1 MPGDRD
7 DTRLWRVDVLGGLEL
22 LRARFTDFC
31 FPPHA
36 HEEFMIAVT
45 EEGRALPTY
54 RGGVHRHGPGDMIV
68 LNPGEVHGGGP
79 ARGAVWQYR
88 SLYPSAALMRRAAR
102 ELSGTERDLPQ
113 FGGTVVRD
121 RAVAHAIR
129 RAHVALEE
137 PRSTLERE
145 TRLLHA
151 LGCLIARRAVDR
163 ISAQRIGREHRAV
176 QRARQYLD
184 ERPAENVSLMTLAG
198 EAGVSPFY
206 LCRVFHRQTGLSP
219 HAYQTLVRVRLV
231 KALLARGMPITQAAL
246 AAGFCDQPHLTRHF
260 KRIYGVTPGRYVAG
274 ADVPPATLAPL

>member
-1 MPGDRD
+1 MSQDRD

-54 RGGVHRHGPGDMIV
+54 RGGAHAHGRGDMIV

-88 SLYPSAALMRRAAR
+88 SLYPSADLMRHAAH
-102 ELSGTERDLPQ
+102 ELSGTERGLPQ
-113 FGGTVVRD
+113 FVETVVRD
-121 RAVAHAIR
+121 RAVAAAVR
-129 RAHVALEE
+129 RAHLALEL
-137 PRSTLERE
+137 PRSALERE

-151 LGCLIARRAVDR
+151 LGCLIARHAADR
-163 ISAQRIGREHRAV
+163 LSAQRIGREHRAV

-184 ERPAENVSLMTLAG
+184 QHPAENVSLMTLAG

-206 LCRVFHRQTGLSP
+206 LCRVFHRHTGLSP

-231 KALLARGMPITQAAL
+231 KALLAAGVPITQAAL
-246 AAGFCDQPHLTRHF
+246 DAGFCDQPHLTRHF
-260 KRIYGVTPGRYVAG
+260 KRIYGVTPGRYVEG
-274 ADVPPATLAPL
+274 AEAPSATPGPL